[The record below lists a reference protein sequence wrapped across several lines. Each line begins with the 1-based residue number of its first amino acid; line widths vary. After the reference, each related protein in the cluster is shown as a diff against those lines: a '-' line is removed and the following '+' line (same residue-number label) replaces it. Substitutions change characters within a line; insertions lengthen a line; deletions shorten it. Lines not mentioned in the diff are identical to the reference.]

1 MPDPTNLPASA
12 QSVLTGMVL
21 EPAPRQAA
29 SVVYTQ
35 LAQAIGIAMQNHVSQ
50 HQSLNTI
57 ITAVTTRAFNLLLEQ
72 GKAEEA
78 VKLLTEMAKIEVA
91 QPLGNLA
98 KVLSTVQEAE
108 TGTTATPSQGPI
120 ASHLNAAE

>member
-1 MPDPTNLPASA
+1 MPDSSNPPPDA

-98 KVLSTVQEAE
+98 KVLSSVNDSDA
-108 TGTTATPSQGPI
+108 GKAGAPAANHSTTYSE
-120 ASHLNAAE
+120 AAE

>member
-1 MPDPTNLPASA
+1 
-12 QSVLTGMVL
+12 
-21 EPAPRQAA
+21 
-29 SVVYTQ
+29 VVYTQ
-35 LAQAIGIAMQNHVSQ
+35 LAQAIGIAMQNHVAQ

-91 QPLGNLA
+91 QPLENLA
-98 KVLSTVQEAE
+98 KVLSSVKDGEGSDVGARTSGAPHPQ
-108 TGTTATPSQGPI
+108 TAAGQ
-120 ASHLNAAE
+120 